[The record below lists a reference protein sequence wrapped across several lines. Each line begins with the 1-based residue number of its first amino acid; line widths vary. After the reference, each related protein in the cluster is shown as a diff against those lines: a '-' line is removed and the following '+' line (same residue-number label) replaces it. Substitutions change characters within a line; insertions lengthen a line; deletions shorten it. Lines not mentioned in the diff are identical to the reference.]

1 MTLEIDGLDV
11 EKGIAMTGGTEAAYR
26 GILDR
31 YCRDVEERM
40 PFLRIPSSPE
50 DTRSFVIHVHA
61 LKSVSASIG
70 AEALSAKALLLENAG
85 GAGDTGLITEHLP
98 GFRQDLAALTAQISA
113 ALQTAETSAEAS
125 DQTPSTL
132 DRETLLRLRTAL
144 EQLEV
149 GIVDPTLDELMA
161 GGCGEHEKRILSK
174 ISMCVLLSEF
184 EEAVALLDNL
194 LEAGNR

>member
-1 MTLEIDGLDV
+1 
-11 EKGIAMTGGTEAAYR
+11 
-26 GILDR
+26 
-31 YCRDVEERM
+31 
-40 PFLRIPSSPE
+40 
-50 DTRSFVIHVHA
+50 
-61 LKSVSASIG
+61 
-70 AEALSAKALLLENAG
+70 LENAG

-113 ALQTAETSAEAS
+113 ALQTAEQPAETSAEAS
-125 DQTPSTL
+125 AEASAQTPSTL

-149 GIVDPTLDELMA
+149 GIVDLTLDELMA
-161 GGCGEHEKRILSK
+161 GECGEHEKRILSK